1 MRSESPRSAKQPV
14 NRVMLIFPP
23 MMDAKLLADT
33 MACPP
38 MGIASLAAYIRDIVD
53 VKLLDCLVEGYWN
66 RVSVNYDVMR
76 VGLDYDDIIARVRK
90 YAPDL
95 VGLSC
100 IFSGQM
106 ACVRELA
113 RRIKAMAPQTV
124 IVTGGTHPSFLAET
138 VLSSEPAL
146 DYIVLGEGELGLRAI
161 IETLNSG
168 TSIAA
173 IDGIAFRDG
182 DKILV
187 NPRTTYIDDLDSLP
201 WPARDLLPMEKY
213 FAIKQPMGL
222 HWRKIRNTPIVSSRG
237 CPYKCAFCSSHLHW
251 GSRFRKRSAENV
263 LAEIEHLRE
272 TYNVQELKWQDD
284 NLTADRKRA
293 EAILHGM
300 IDRGLAMPWN
310 TPNGIALWTL
320 DDDMLRLMK
329 KSGCFEITLAVESG
343 DPVSF
348 EKYVGKPFTFEKAK
362 EVARLAR
369 KHKITTVAYF
379 IIGFPGETNEQIKR
393 SMQYGLEL
401 RVDYL
406 VPFIYNPLPG
416 SELWRECLD
425 KGYID
430 DNYKYEEAN
439 NYYIPGSVIN
449 GDAFDT
455 NAALITQSAA
465 YLKNLFK
472 LPFRNPREFISYY
485 GRRVLYA
492 PNFSVN
498 FFRVFWR
505 YRAVIVN
512 GLKKKTRDNPEPFDR
527 NELTDG

>member
-1 MRSESPRSAKQPV
+1 MTTDGQHSIK
-14 NRVMLIFPP
+14 RVMLIFPP

-53 VKLLDCLVEGYWN
+53 VKLLDCLVEGYRN
-66 RVSVNYDVMR
+66 RVSVNFDVMR
-76 VGLDYDDIIARVRK
+76 VGLDYDDVIARIQA
-90 YAPDL
+90 YAPDM

-100 IFSGQM
+100 IFSSQM

-113 RRIKAMAPQTV
+113 RRIKAIAPQTV

-138 VLSSEPAL
+138 VLRSESAL

-161 IETLNSG
+161 IEALNTG
-168 TSIAA
+168 KPMTD
-173 IDGIAFRDG
+173 IDGIAFRQD
-182 DKILV
+182 DQVVV
-187 NPRTTYIDDLDSLP
+187 NPRTTYIQDLDALP

-213 FAIKQPMGL
+213 FAINQPMGL
-222 HWRKIRNTPIVSSRG
+222 HWRKRRNTPIVSSRG

-251 GSRFRKRSAENV
+251 GSHFRKRSAEDV
-263 LAEIEHLRE
+263 LAEIEHLRV
-272 TYNVQELKWQDD
+272 TYNIQELKWQDD

-293 EAILHGM
+293 EAIFYGM

-329 KSGCFEITLAVESG
+329 KSGCFEITLAVETG

-362 EVARLAR
+362 DVARLAR
-369 KHKITTVAYF
+369 KNRITTAAYF
-379 IIGFPGETNEQIKR
+379 IAGFPGETTEQVKR
-393 SMQYGLEL
+393 SMQFGLEL
-401 RVDYL
+401 GVDYL
-406 VPFIYNPLPG
+406 FPFIYNPLPG
-416 SELWRECLD
+416 SELWRECLE

-449 GDAFDT
+449 GDAFDV
-455 NAALITQSAA
+455 NEALVAQSVA
-465 YLKNLFK
+465 YLKNLMK
-472 LPFRNPREFISYY
+472 MPFRNPGEAIAYY
-485 GRRVLYA
+485 GRRMIYA
-492 PNFSVN
+492 PNFFVN
-498 FFRVFWR
+498 FFRVVWR
-505 YRAVIVN
+505 YRFIVYAK
-512 GLKKKTRDNPEPFDR
+512 LKDEGRGKSQPVGCKEQI
-527 NELTDG
+527 DG

>member
-1 MRSESPRSAKQPV
+1 MTTQGQHLIK
-14 NRVMLIFPP
+14 RVMLIFPP

-53 VKLLDCLVEGYWN
+53 VELLDCLVEGYWN
-66 RVSVNYDVMR
+66 RVSVNFDVMR
-76 VGLDYDDIIARVRK
+76 VGLDYDDIIARIK
-90 YAPDL
+90 AYGPDL

-100 IFSGQM
+100 IFSSQM

-113 RRIKAMAPQTV
+113 RRIKAMAPETV

-161 IETLNSG
+161 IEALNSG
-168 TSIAA
+168 TSVAK

-182 DKILV
+182 DKIVV
-187 NPRTTYIDDLDSLP
+187 NPRTTYIDDLDALP

-213 FAIKQPMGL
+213 FAINQPMGL
-222 HWRKIRNTPIVSSRG
+222 HWRKKRNAPIVSSRG

-263 LAEIEHLRE
+263 LAEIEHLRA
-272 TYNVQELKWQDD
+272 TYNIKELKWQDD

-293 EAILHGM
+293 EAIFNGM
-300 IDRGLAMPWN
+300 IARGLAMPWN

-320 DDDMLRLMK
+320 DDDLLALMK
-329 KSGCFEITLAVESG
+329 KSGCFEITLAVETG

-362 EVARLAR
+362 DVARLAR
-369 KHKITTVAYF
+369 KHKITTAAYF
-379 IIGFPGETNEQIKR
+379 IVGFPGETNDQVKR
-393 SMQYGLEL
+393 SMEFGLEL
-401 RVDYL
+401 GVDYL
-406 VPFIYNPLPG
+406 FPFVYNPLPG

-449 GDAFDT
+449 GASF
-455 NAALITQSAA
+455 NVNEALVTQSVA
-465 YLKNLFK
+465 YLKNLMK
-472 LPFRNPREFISYY
+472 MPFRNPREFIAYY
-485 GRRVLYA
+485 GRRMIYA

-498 FFRVFWR
+498 FFKVIWR
-505 YRAVIVN
+505 YRSILFAK
-512 GLKKKTRDNPEPFDR
+512 LKGERRDESRPVGCKEPA
-527 NELTDG
+527 DG